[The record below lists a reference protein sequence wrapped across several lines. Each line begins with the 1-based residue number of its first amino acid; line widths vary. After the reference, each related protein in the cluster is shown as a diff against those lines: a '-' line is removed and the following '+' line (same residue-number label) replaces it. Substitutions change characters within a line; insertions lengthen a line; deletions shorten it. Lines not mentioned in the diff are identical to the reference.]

1 MRLGVDGPTVK
12 EGRFAVGHSLSLL
25 VVRLLSN
32 LRRELKPDSL
42 DEDNLLTC
50 ARSSPALLRLE
61 AESEQHSTWT
71 GVNLSRR
78 QECLRRCLEV
88 KVTASSRLRNLYF
101 AGRIKQTDK
110 KDYCGRPED
119 NQTNERNHKLLPRLL
134 ANALWFRKR
143 RDRQLPSPN
152 GSRKRFALTPPLR
165 MQLVNE
171 RDYITGLERN
181 P

>member
-71 GVNLSRR
+71 GAAVVLAADALSRTSSGNGVFR
-78 QECLRRCLEV
+78 GDGLPEV
-88 KVTASSRLRNLYF
+88 PDLPGSACGCDSVVVASQDS
-101 AGRIKQTDK
+101 
-110 KDYCGRPED
+110 
-119 NQTNERNHKLLPRLL
+119 
-134 ANALWFRKR
+134 
-143 RDRQLPSPN
+143 
-152 GSRKRFALTPPLR
+152 
-165 MQLVNE
+165 
-171 RDYITGLERN
+171 
-181 P
+181 